1 MKIGQSLMTVQG
13 QRVACLLA
21 AVACAGVALGFHDAL
36 TALMSLHMLVQIPLL
51 VLSGLFAELAIN
63 PPAVHEA
70 QSSAFQGAA
79 ALASPAGPGAAQGS
93 VPAQRQPRPMWQPT
107 SGRRIRW
114 SWNAYGIPGLL
125 FVSLVGAGWMIPKAL
140 DDALVDW
147 RVAAFKYIGL
157 PLCGGLLSAS
167 VRRANVVI
175 KLFFL
180 GNFCWMSAIVGMV
193 YLDQPIRLCNA
204 YLQDDQIWA
213 GRGLIALAI
222 VLPSCWLLVALKPI
236 WRFLNR

>member
-1 MKIGQSLMTVQG
+1 MMRAHGIGLTSL
-13 QRVACLLA
+13 LLA
-21 AVACAGVALGFHDAL
+21 FLCAGLALGLRGPL

-51 VLSGLFAELAIN
+51 VAAGVLAEQAWHAWCVTRPEHQTSTAISRRR
-63 PPAVHEA
+63 A
-70 QSSAFQGAA
+70 QDE
-79 ALASPAGPGAAQGS
+79 
-93 VPAQRQPRPMWQPT
+93 QPNLMWQPT

-114 SWNAYGIPGLL
+114 SYNAYGIPGLL
-125 FVSLVGAGWMIPKAL
+125 LVSLVGAGWMIPKAL

-147 RVAAFKYIGL
+147 RVAAFKYVGL
-157 PLCGGLLSAS
+157 PICGWLLRAS
-167 VRRANVVI
+167 VRQANVVI

-204 YLQDDQIWA
+204 YLQDDQDWA
-213 GRGLIALAI
+213 GRGLIVLAI
-222 VLPSCWLLVALKPI
+222 VLPSCWLVASLRPI